1 MAMIVMMVT
10 LLFGRG
16 RSCRGSRRSSC
27 RRLVPMATPVD
38 NDCCGLIDSSVGCLV
53 GSLIHGGVRCHVG
66 LSGMIVSVL
75 VPVPMALND
84 NRFCSFSDGR

>member
-1 MAMIVMMVT
+1 MIVMMVT

-16 RSCRGSRRSSC
+16 RGCRGSGRSSC
-27 RRLVPMATPVD
+27 RRLVPMAASVD
-38 NDCCGLIDSSVGCLV
+38 NNCCSLINSCVGCLV
-53 GSLIHGGVRCHVG
+53 GSLIHGGVRRHVG

-84 NRFCSFSDGR
+84 NRFCGFGNRR